1 MLDEQ
6 ALQCGY
12 CYNGMIVKASELLS
26 KTPQP
31 SEAEI
36 RTAMNGHI
44 CRCGDLSTNH
54 PGRATGIAGHGRRRT
69 VILRREFLK
78 AGGALVIGFPLRGV
92 LSAQE
97 KSGQDRGMKA
107 GPPDAKQIDTWLAI
121 HADNTATIYIGFA
134 ELGQGNSTA
143 LLQVAA
149 EELDM
154 DMSQLKSVRLDT
166 NVTPNQG
173 GTYSSASI
181 QRGGPQVRAGA
192 AEARQALLQMA
203 SKKLNTPAEGLTVSK
218 GVVSI
223 MASSGAVASSGA
235 GSITYGELIGDK
247 QFNLAFTGSAPVK
260 PTTSYKVVGT
270 PVPRRDSPAKVN
282 GEYVYMQ
289 HARIDGMLHGRV
301 VRPRGQGAYK
311 AGAKVLSIDENSIR
325 DIAGARVLRKG
336 DFIGVVAD
344 NEWDAVQAAAKLKV
358 VWDTT
363 PTLPGTERLHEQMRS
378 AKTTDNVVTQRGDA
392 SGVLSAAP
400 HVATQICRGPYQSHA
415 PFAPNCAL
423 ADVKPDSALLMSST
437 QDVYATRTGVAR
449 LLGMPADKVRVQYY
463 EGSGTYGHSCY
474 DDVAQAAALMSQLAG
489 KPVRLQ
495 FMRWDELGWDNFGP
509 AHVGQVRAAAD
520 ASGKLIA
527 YEYEGWQHGWS
538 NTEVTS
544 QLTGAP
550 IAEWPGGAVQGVS
563 ALNCGGMY
571 DVANLRLLNHKLP
584 AAEYLKG
591 GWLRSPLDLSFS
603 FASEQAI
610 DQLAYLLEMDP
621 HEFRQRN
628 IKDARWRGVLDA
640 VAQAAKWI
648 PRRAASPLSDGKI
661 VTGRGIGVGT
671 HLGSYGAA
679 VAEIEVNKE
688 TGKVLAKHLY
698 GAIDAGQVVNP
709 GNVEAQICGQLVQA
723 ASRMFKEE
731 VTFNTTNVTS
741 LDWNR
746 YPVLRFDECPQ
757 VTPVVVQRLNERSTG
772 AGRGMHGRDRRRHR
786 QRVLR
791 RHGRAD
797 GRVSANA
804 GSRAGG
810 LEAGITS

>member
-1 MLDEQ
+1 
-6 ALQCGY
+6 
-12 CYNGMIVKASELLS
+12 MI
-26 KTPQP
+26 
-31 SEAEI
+31 
-36 RTAMNGHI
+36 G
-44 CRCGDLSTNH
+44 
-54 PGRATGIAGHGRRRT
+54 
-69 VILRREFLK
+69 RREFLK
-78 AGGALVIGFPLRGV
+78 TGGALVVGLSLRDV
-92 LSAQE
+92 LPAQE
-97 KSGQDRGMKA
+97 RGAKA

-143 LLQVAA
+143 LLQIAA
-149 EELDM
+149 EELDL

-203 SKKLNTPAEGLTVSK
+203 SRNLTTPVERLTVSR
-218 GVVSI
+218 GVVSSL
-223 MASSGAVASSGA
+223 MQGGGGRSV
-235 GSITYGELIGDK
+235 TYGELIGDK

-260 PTTSYKVVGT
+260 PTTSYRVVGT
-270 PVPRRDSPAKVN
+270 PVPRRDSPAKVD
-282 GEYVYMQ
+282 GDYVYMQ

-301 VRPRGQGAYK
+301 VRPRGQSAYK
-311 AGAKVLSIDENSIR
+311 AGAKVLSIDESSIR

-336 DFIGVVAD
+336 DFIGVVAE
-344 NEWDAVQAAAKLKV
+344 NEWDAVQAAARLKV

-363 PTLPGTERLHEQMRS
+363 PTLPGSDRLYEQMRA
-378 AKTTDNVVTQRGDA
+378 AKTTDNVVTQRGDVA
-392 SGVLSAAP
+392 GALSGAA
-400 HVATQICRGPYQSHA
+400 HVASQICRGPYQSHA

-437 QDVYATRTGVAR
+437 QDVYGTRTGVAR
-449 LLGMPADKVRVQYY
+449 LLGLPADKVRVQYY

-474 DDVAQAAALMSQLAG
+474 DDVAQAAALLSQLAA

-538 NTEVTS
+538 NTETTS

-550 IAEWPGGAVQGVS
+550 TAEWPGGAVQGVS

-571 DVANLRLLNHKLP
+571 DVANLRLVNHKLP
-584 AAEYLKG
+584 VAEYLKG

-610 DQLAYLLEMDP
+610 DQLAYLLELDP

-628 IKDARWRGVLDA
+628 IKDPRWRGVLDA
-640 VAQAAKWI
+640 VAQAANWT
-648 PRRAASPLSDGKI
+648 PRRAASKLLAEKI

-671 HLGSYGAA
+671 HLASYGAA

-709 GNVEAQICGQLVQA
+709 GNVEAQIGGQLVQT
-723 ASRMFKEE
+723 ASRMFHEE

-741 LDWNR
+741 LDWNK

-772 AGRGMHGRDRRRHR
+772 AGEEVMAAAAAAIANAFFDATGVRMEEYPLTPA
-786 QRVLR
+786 RVLSALK
-791 RHGRAD
+791 RA
-797 GRVSANA
+797 
-804 GSRAGG
+804 
-810 LEAGITS
+810 